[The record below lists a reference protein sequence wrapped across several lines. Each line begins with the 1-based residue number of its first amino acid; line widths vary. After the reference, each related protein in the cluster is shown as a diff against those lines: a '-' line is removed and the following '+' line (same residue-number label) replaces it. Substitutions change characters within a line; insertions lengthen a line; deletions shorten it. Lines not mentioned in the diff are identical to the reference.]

1 MLKFGPLG
9 LRGALGPTMMTLR
22 FHHIGVACEKLGP
35 EIDAHALLG
44 YRQEREVFHD
54 PAQRIRGVFMV
65 NDGFRVEL
73 LEPAGPDSPL
83 GPFLQRGQKMYHQAF
98 ETDAIE
104 DAFARL
110 VDAGAIARVAPI
122 PAVAFDGRRIA
133 FLMLRTLLLVE
144 LVEAPRAGSRG

>member
-1 MLKFGPLG
+1 MLQLGPLG
-9 LRGALGPTMMTLR
+9 LRGAPGPTLMALR

-44 YRQEREVFHD
+44 YRQEGEVFHD

-65 NDGFRVEL
+65 NGGARVEL
-73 LEPAGPDSPL
+73 LEPDGADSPL
-83 GPFLQRGQKMYHQAF
+83 RPFLQRGQKMYHQAF

-104 DAFARL
+104 DAFAEL

-122 PAVAFDGRRIA
+122 PAVAFEGRRIA

-144 LVEAPRAGSRG
+144 LVETPRGDSRR